1 MRHQVHWVL
10 GSGERIAKVPP
21 PNNGMKLTVQIVT
34 RLARERARLVP
45 ICSAAYPRR

>member
-21 PNNGMKLTVQIVT
+21 PNNAMELTIQIVT
-34 RLARERARLVP
+34 RLAKRRARLIP
-45 ICSAAYPRR
+45 ICLAAHC